1 MTDAKVLEIEREILR
16 LRRSHR
22 RVCLASVICL
32 VGMVSVGATGW
43 MGSREVR
50 ASTTDK
56 DGVLHLR
63 GLVIDD
69 AGGHERLR
77 LGAPL
82 PDPLIHGVRKHRQG
96 PISGLIINDANGNER
111 GSFVTDDKYAE
122 AFLSLDAAEEQ
133 QVLFLVNQE
142 GGVNFDLYDK
152 QGNEAAITVFPKRP
166 RLVLK
171 KQKETAVDLPV
182 QVK

>member
-1 MTDAKVLEIEREILR
+1 MDLKIDELQQEIVR
-16 LRRSHR
+16 LQRGQKRIW
-22 RVCLASVICL
+22 LASATLMATVIA
-32 VGMVSVGATGW
+32 VAGAGW
-43 MGSREVR
+43 MGRNTVQ

-69 AGGHERLR
+69 AAGHERLR

-82 PDPLIHGVRKHRQG
+82 PDPMIHGVRMHRQG
-96 PISGLIINDANGNER
+96 PISGMIIDDANGNER
-111 GSFVTDDKYAE
+111 GSFVTDDKHAE
-122 AFLSLDAAEEQ
+122 AFMSLDAAAEQ
-133 QVLFLVNQE
+133 QVLFLANPD

-152 QGNEAAITVFPKRP
+152 LGNEAAITVFPKGP

-171 KQKETAVDLPV
+171 KQKKTVTDLPRDA
-182 QVK
+182 K

>member
-1 MTDAKVLEIEREILR
+1 MTDAKVLEMEREILR
-16 LRRSHR
+16 LRRSHKR
-22 RVCLASVICL
+22 MCLASAICL
-32 VGMVSVGATGW
+32 VGVVSVSATGW

-82 PDPLIHGVRKHRQG
+82 PDPLIHGG
-96 PISGLIINDANGNER
+96 
-111 GSFVTDDKYAE
+111 AE
-122 AFLSLDAAEEQ
+122 APAGADL
-133 QVLFLVNQE
+133 
-142 GGVNFDLYDK
+142 GVD
-152 QGNEAAITVFPKRP
+152 
-166 RLVLK
+166 
-171 KQKETAVDLPV
+171 
-182 QVK
+182 